1 MFFNHVKSYIILFFL
16 FFLFFSYYING
27 RGVNRIHNN
36 CGRRKLGEKKLGDI
50 FCCGNLIS
58 VKERIKNIKQ
68 IDRWKYKRK
77 KRKNVN
83 IFLYIPIKKDIN
95 KMKYYNFRNLIIYDF
110 FFFINKY
117 LYPCKII
124 DIHSKCRKKFVL
136 FKKGKGSDNSN
147 NPIKKKDKKTFSEE
161 EIEEL
166 RKKAKEKSQAN
177 KSISEESKRK
187 KSIEKGIKRKRYIK
201 NQKQVKKKK
210 SISDNK
216 EEEEKKRK
224 DSKNKDDTKDNI
236 DVDDIYL
243 SKSKENKDK
252 IEKVEDVNCY
262 IRNIDDF
269 EKIVNVRKNII
280 NEKEVEYLQKIID
293 CDDELLKYDKR
304 EKNIKL
310 NVEDTIFDEGN
321 YMENYINNISKFRYD
336 IYNLHNKNEFD
347 RLTKYLNYEYVQEIP
362 VTFPTEK
369 NYHIKLKEYFYQ
381 SVCSL
386 INKYKDRFQNYTLQ
400 QENMSDENNDI
411 VGTFVQN
418 DETKI
423 SMEKGNINLY
433 NNNNNNNNNK
443 DINNNN
449 IILENFIRENE
460 EEKIKT
466 QAHSTIHKIEQDV
479 TNPYDKSE
487 ENIFKKYMTFDLY
500 NILCDVKNE
509 YEYMFDNGGIENFS
523 FDKNRIKNKEK
534 LIFSGKKKRAI
545 AHVFLERGNNN
556 LIINNRDG
564 YQYMQYQIFN
574 LNKIFSPLLNLCLHR
589 HFNIVAKV
597 EGGGLSGQS
606 VAIFHALVKYIVY
619 NFSLKIKPYFRS
631 LNFMTVDSRKVER
644 KKYGLKKARKKKQY
658 SKR

>member
-1 MFFNHVKSYIILFFL
+1 MFFNHVKSYIILFI
-16 FFLFFSYYING
+16 LFFSYYING
-27 RGVNRIHNN
+27 RGVNRIYNN
-36 CGRRKLGEKKLGDI
+36 CGRRKLREKKKGDI
-50 FCCGNLIS
+50 FCCANLIS
-58 VKERIKNIKQ
+58 VKERMKNINK
-68 IDRWKYKRK
+68 ISRRKYKRK
-77 KRKNVN
+77 EIKNIN
-83 IFLYIPIKKDIN
+83 ILYIPIKKDIIN
-95 KMKYYNFRNLIIYDF
+95 KMKYYNFRNIIINDFF

-117 LYPCKII
+117 LFPSKII
-124 DIHSKCRKKFVL
+124 NINSKCRKKFVL

-147 NPIKKKDKKTFSEE
+147 NPMKKKDKKTFSEE

-187 KSIEKGIKRKRYIK
+187 KSIEKGMKRKRYIK

-210 SISDNK
+210 STSD
-216 EEEEKKRK
+216 EEKRK
-224 DSKNKDDTKDNI
+224 KELKDKDDIKDNI

-243 SKSKENKDK
+243 SKSKESKDK
-252 IEKVEDVNCY
+252 IEKDEDLNSY

-269 EKIVNVRKNII
+269 EKISNVTKNII
-280 NEKEVEYLQKIID
+280 NEKEIEYLQKIID

-304 EKNIKL
+304 EKNVKL

-321 YMENYINNISKFRYD
+321 YMEHYINNISKFRYD
-336 IYNLHNKNEFD
+336 IYNIHNKNEFD
-347 RLTKYLNYEYVQEIP
+347 RLTKYLNYQYVQEIP
-362 VTFPTEK
+362 VIFPTDK
-369 NYHIKLKEYFYQ
+369 SYQIQLKKYFYE
-381 SVCSL
+381 SVCRL
-386 INKYKDRFQNYTLQ
+386 VNKYKDRFQNYMLQ
-400 QENMSDENNDI
+400 QESLSDSHDTM
-411 VGTFVQN
+411 GTTVQN
-418 DETKI
+418 DERKI
-423 SMEKGNINLY
+423 SMEKQNINLY
-433 NNNNNNNNNK
+433 NDNK

-449 IILENFIRENE
+449 MVLENFIRENE
-460 EEKIKT
+460 KENIET
-466 QAHSTIHKIEQDV
+466 QAHSTINKIEESIV
-479 TNPYDKSE
+479 NPYDKSE
-487 ENIFKKYMTFDLY
+487 ENIMKKYMTFDLY
-500 NILCDVKNE
+500 NVLLDVKDE
-509 YEYMFDNGGIENFS
+509 YEYMFDNGGLEKFS

-534 LIFSGKKKRAI
+534 LIFTGKKKRAI
-545 AHVFLERGNNN
+545 AHVFLQRGNNN

-564 YQYMQYQIFN
+564 YQYTQYQILN

-631 LNFMTVDSRKVER
+631 LSFMTVDSRKVER